1 MKRPDARPH
10 TKTLRL
16 RAVICVIFPL
26 VAFAGPAAA
35 AALDNLSLV
44 IGATTYR
51 IPHLTIEGGDPAML
65 TGVFQSDAAGIEMRL
80 AGLSASRIVIPELLT
95 ETRVGENVERALY
108 RDLILAD
115 VVNGRVGVAQAA
127 SAEQSVETSSGR
139 ESHLLWRGLA
149 FRGVDLRQFAHLA
162 AASAPEPAAPPKPLL
177 DEETID
183 SVAYESQSGD
193 VSLHAGRLTLAGVT
207 ARARG
212 AAPVSP
218 TDRMK
223 HLTQAADDV
232 SFARFEIQDVV
243 VEGRVL
249 SEATPFALRIGKI
262 DLRGLATGTL
272 AETTLDHF
280 ALKTP
285 DGGNVTLTQFN
296 LRDVALATL
305 FDGGMP
311 HIAHAGLKELIV
323 DLPTPQ
329 SGVESRM
336 RFRLADANLDLA
348 NFRERTPTK
357 FSLAVDRLFVDLAAR
372 GATGLAA
379 PLLALGYRD
388 IDLSASVAGA
398 WDEKT
403 GAFTLA
409 PVRVT
414 APEMGAASL
423 AATFGDV
430 SALAFSSS
438 PLVARTAAA
447 TASVKSLELT
457 LDGGGLAD
465 RLIASSAK
473 ASPSTEEKSRADAT
487 QAARDLIAQN
497 LGAGPN
503 AARIGDAV
511 ADYLRAP
518 QHLHLRFAG
527 KPSINALDML
537 ARKPADIL
545 EGLEVEASSRANE
558 PAPSPQPG
566 PQPMP

>member
-1 MKRPDARPH
+1 MKRPVPRAYA
-10 TKTLRL
+10 TNLRL
-16 RAVICVIFPL
+16 WAVICVIFPL
-26 VAFAGPAAA
+26 VAFAGRAAA
-35 AALDNLSLV
+35 AALDNLTLV
-44 IGATTYR
+44 VGATTYR
-51 IPHLTIEGGDPAML
+51 IPHVMIEGGDPATL
-65 TGVFQSDAAGIEMRL
+65 AGVFQSDAAGIETRL
-80 AGLSASRIVIPELLT
+80 ARLSARRIVIPELLT
-95 ETRVGENVERALY
+95 ETRAGETVERALY
-108 RDLILAD
+108 RDLVLDD
-115 VVNGRVGVAQAA
+115 VVDGRVGVARAT
-127 SAEQSVETSSGR
+127 SAEQSIEAVSGR
-139 ESHLLWRGLA
+139 ESHLIWRGLA
-149 FRGVDLRQFAHLA
+149 FRGVDLRQLAHVA
-162 AASAPEPAAPPKPLL
+162 AASAPEPAAPLKPLL
-177 DEETID
+177 EEETID

-193 VSLHAGRLTLAGVT
+193 VSLRTGRLTLAGVT
-207 ARARG
+207 ARARV
-212 AAPVSP
+212 ATPVSP
-218 TDRMK
+218 ADKMK
-223 HLTQAADDV
+223 HLALAADDV

-243 VEGRVL
+243 VEGRVP
-249 SEATPFALRIGKI
+249 SEPKPFALRIGQI

-272 AETTLDHF
+272 AETTLDRV

-285 DGGNVTLTQFN
+285 DGGNVTLTQFS
-296 LRDVALATL
+296 LRDAALATL
-305 FDGGMP
+305 FDGGAP
-311 HIAHAGLKELIV
+311 HIGHAGLKELVV

-329 SGVESRM
+329 SGTESRM
-336 RFRLADANLDLA
+336 RFRLAEANLDLA

-357 FSLAVDRLFVDLAAR
+357 FSLAIDRLFVDLAAH
-372 GATGLAA
+372 GAAGLAA

-409 PVRVT
+409 PARVT

-423 AATFGDV
+423 AATLGDV

-438 PLVARTAAA
+438 PLVARAAAA

-457 LDGGGLAD
+457 LDGGGLVD
-465 RLIASSAK
+465 RLIAASAK
-473 ASPSTEEKSRADAT
+473 ASPSAEEKSRADAT

-503 AARIGDAV
+503 ARRIGDAL

-545 EGLEVEASSRANE
+545 EGLEVEASSRAHE
-558 PAPSPQPG
+558 PAPAPQPP
-566 PQPMP
+566 PQPAP

>member
-1 MKRPDARPH
+1 MKRPAPRAYA
-10 TKTLRL
+10 KNLRL
-16 RAVICVIFPL
+16 WAVICVIFPL

-35 AALDNLSLV
+35 ATLDNLSV
-44 IGATTYR
+44 AIGATTYR
-51 IPHLTIEGGDPAML
+51 IPHLTIEGGDPATL
-65 TGVFQSDAAGIEMRL
+65 AGIFQSDAAGIETRL
-80 AGLSASRIVIPELLT
+80 AGLSARRIVIPELLT
-95 ETRVGENVERALY
+95 ETRVGETVERALY
-108 RDLILAD
+108 RDLVLDD
-115 VVNGRVGVAQAA
+115 VVGGRVGVAHAA
-127 SAEQSVETSSGR
+127 SAEQSVEAVSGR
-139 ESHLLWRGLA
+139 ESHLIWRGLA
-149 FRGVDLRQFAHLA
+149 FRGVDLRQLAHIA
-162 AASAPEPAAPPKPLL
+162 AVSAPETTAPLKPLL
-177 DEETID
+177 EVETID
-183 SVAYESQSGD
+183 SIAYESQSGD

-218 TDRMK
+218 ADRMK

-232 SFARFEIQDVV
+232 SFARFEIQDIAVD
-243 VEGRVL
+243 GRVP
-249 SEATPFALRIGKI
+249 SEPASFALRIGRI

-272 AETTLDHF
+272 AETMLDHF
-280 ALKTP
+280 ALKMP
-285 DGGNVTLTQFN
+285 DGGNVTLTQLN

-305 FDGGMP
+305 FDGGAP
-311 HIAHAGLKELIV
+311 HIGHAGLKELVV

-329 SGVESRM
+329 SGAESRL
-336 RFRLADANLDLA
+336 RFKLADANLDLA

-357 FSLAVDRLFVDLAAR
+357 FNLDIDRLFVDLAAR

-388 IDLSASVAGA
+388 IDLSASAAGA

-414 APEMGAASL
+414 AREMGEASL

-438 PLVARTAAA
+438 PLVARAAAA
-447 TASVKSLELT
+447 TASIKSLELT
-457 LDGGGLAD
+457 LNGGGLIE
-465 RLIASSAK
+465 RLMAQPA
-473 ASPSTEEKSRADAT
+473 APPPSDKTRAD
-487 QAARDLIAQN
+487 IAQILRGAMQQN

-503 AARIGDAV
+503 ARRIGDAL

-527 KPSINALDML
+527 KTSINALDML

-558 PAPSPQPG
+558 PAPSQQPSPQPA
-566 PQPMP
+566 P